1 VSTSSPHKQAHG
13 DNNLFGAYL
22 LLNRS
27 VELFLAFN
35 LPRPTGAATPKIIRD
50 AAFDPPITMS
60 AGRPSA
66 ESSWGISM
74 TRGRSRSDGFLVY
87 PCITGDNAS
96 PGCCSAAIDPN

>member
-1 VSTSSPHKQAHG
+1 MSTWSPHKQAHG

-60 AGRPSA
+60 AGRP
-66 ESSWGISM
+66 E
-74 TRGRSRSDGFLVY
+74 
-87 PCITGDNAS
+87 C
-96 PGCCSAAIDPN
+96 